1 MVAEAF
7 VLAVAWPIASALVAS
22 FAIEAIATPR
32 PVPVWKRPASALL
45 IHVGLCLSAFTV
57 LLAIIG
63 RPWCA
68 MASMSAFLLLLI
80 LVNQAKLQSLR
91 EPFVFQDFEYFS
103 DALRHP
109 RLYLPFLG
117 WGKALLAGAAFL
129 LAVYT
134 GFSLE
139 ASLRDRVALAS
150 FLYGVGDM
158 AILSAGLVGLGAVR
172 DLLPT
177 FNPAADV

>member
-1 MVAEAF
+1 
-7 VLAVAWPIASALVAS
+7 
-22 FAIEAIATPR
+22 
-32 PVPVWKRPASALL
+32 
-45 IHVGLCLSAFTV
+45 
-57 LLAIIG
+57 
-63 RPWCA
+63 
-68 MASMSAFLLLLI
+68 LI

-109 RLYLPFLG
+109 RLYLAFLG
-117 WGKALLAGAAFL
+117 GGECMLAGASLL

-139 ASLRDRVALAS
+139 VSLRDRMALAS
-150 FLYGVGDM
+150 FLYGVGGM

-177 FNPAADV
+177 FNPAADVRRLGWLGSLWSYGRAERVIFTLNSPQA